1 MRKRER
7 EEREEE
13 YRKRGEW
20 ERKRERERIERQSY
34 VYEGLSRYV
43 FLLNSLAN
51 VIFQTKQHKNV
62 VLLRYNIIMVFH

>member
-7 EEREEE
+7 EKREKRNIEKEESERE
-13 YRKRGEW
+13 
-20 ERKRERERIERQSY
+20 RERERIERQSY